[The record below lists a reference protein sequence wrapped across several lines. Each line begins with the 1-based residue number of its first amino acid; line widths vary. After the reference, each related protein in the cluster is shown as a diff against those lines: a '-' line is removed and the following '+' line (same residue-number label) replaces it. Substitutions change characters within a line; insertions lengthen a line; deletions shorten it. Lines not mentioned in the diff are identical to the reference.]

1 MVHDCRLSANW
12 NRESPLIPACM
23 TLQKCSVL
31 ACLLF
36 TFLAVRSFAQAPNG
50 FHYVRTD
57 QDPASVLFD
66 SFHQQFFVTIPGMNE
81 VDVVSASNGSVVSK
95 IFIAS
100 PYGLDLSPDGTRLYV
115 TSNSSIFGYPSAE
128 GFFVVDTTSM
138 RVVDFVQPTVP
149 LDPIQI
155 FFPNLDTVP
164 RFIAAMSNGKVFYN
178 ADQIGVTSSTIF
190 AFDPAAGISTPR
202 PPTGGGFY
210 DGTIQKSA
218 NGERFVVLSGDSAG
232 GDLWTYDSASDSYIA
247 HLRINN
253 KVVADAIFSP
263 DGTRVLAGGHLL
275 YDQNLNQIADLNPT
289 AGFQNYRGSSF
300 SPDGTKIY
308 VANSFDVT
316 QTTPGGGTA
325 SYSNP
330 VVAVYQTASG
340 TLLGYV
346 AAPQFATSPFNRGIT
361 VSPQGLALLLNDR
374 GFAEMDLSRPNANLP
389 GTVSQGL
396 RYPNIVTPPVG
407 NASSPSATTV
417 NGTGF
422 RTGASVYFGA
432 TPAVTAVVASANTI
446 NAQPPLGIPGP
457 VDVTVS
463 FADGWSTYGPEAY
476 SYGPTVLYQDVT
488 AGDVNGGTTVQLIGY
503 GFDTSSGQPQLTVGG
518 APATVTKV
526 NLFVDISPFT
536 FPIEYLIFTT
546 PVGSPGFADVT
557 VTTSSGSTTV
567 KNGFQYVTHVQV
579 PGVLPAQMVL
589 DETRG
594 RLYAADVATGDVKSV
609 DTSTLAVTTLI
620 SSSTNP
626 ASGLA
631 MTPDGSK
638 LLVISGSGGT
648 LTVFDLDAGSLL
660 NTYYT
665 VPGNQPTT
673 LIPNGVVATS
683 RGSAIVSLTDPAA
696 YQGGGV
702 YEVDLATGNTTQA
715 PVGSS
720 CPAIPQALFS
730 RTSDGKQI
738 YIASAGAGC
747 VSQWS
752 AAADA
757 TVEVSGHE
765 GSIYQLSATSL
776 GDRILVNS
784 TTYTSTPAL
793 SLVTTSAPND
803 LLVSERSLVVSSGK
817 IHSSGSLQY
826 LPTSKG
832 IEVYDVHHGQM
843 VLSIG
848 IPGGVAS
855 TNDGLA
861 IDQRGSTLYV
871 AEASGIGIIKLAA
884 APLSVGNLSPAQGNS
899 SGGGTVTLLGS
910 GFANGA
916 AVSLDGRPASTQ
928 FIDSTKLT
936 FVTPPTAAAKVAI
949 SVSNPA
955 GDTYVLDAAY
965 DASVHQSTSVPALTT
980 LSPVAIQPR
989 SGQANLTISGSGFVP
1004 TSQVM
1009 LNGQQVQT
1017 LYLSGQQIV
1026 AYLYDVQGPGL
1037 QAITVVNPA
1046 PGGGTSNVLELQVND
1061 ANPTIVNLNPSTI
1074 PAGSAAFELSVFG
1087 NGNFSP
1093 DSVVLWNG
1101 SQRPTL
1107 YVVAG
1112 EVIAKISAND
1122 VGVPGSVSVTVDA
1135 LSAANPMSNA
1145 VQFTIK
1151 PQVAAA
1157 SVQPLSLTFNPQVI
1171 GTKSAAA
1178 SVTLTSAGQ
1187 LPLAIG
1193 SISLADTADFN
1204 QTNNCAPTL
1213 SPGQICNIQVTFAPA
1228 ASTPLGPMLSKLTIS
1243 DNSSASPETVNLS
1256 ASAADYQVQAGTN
1269 SSSITSGQSAT
1280 IALTVKSLGDVLTDR
1295 IQLSCSG
1302 LPAGAACNFNPSSVI
1317 PNLGGIP
1324 VTLTISTTGKTSASL
1339 FARTNFLWAGLPCL
1353 FLLWR
1358 RAFRRDRR
1366 IILAAIL
1373 LAVGFSVIACG
1384 GGSSSSPAPPN
1395 PNQTPP
1401 GTYSITITAADGS
1414 VQRTTTFNLTVTG
1427 S

>member
-1 MVHDCRLSANW
+1 MH
-12 NRESPLIPACM
+12 EI
-23 TLQKCSVL
+23 TLQKRH
-31 ACLLF
+31 LLGCIF
-36 TFLAVRSFAQAPNG
+36 FAFLTVRSIAQAPNG

-57 QDPASVLFD
+57 QDPASVLYD
-66 SFHQQFFVTIPGMNE
+66 SFHQQFFVTVPGKNE
-81 VDVVSASNGSVVSK
+81 LDVVSASDGSTVAKTYVS
-95 IFIAS
+95 S
-100 PYGLDLSPDGTRLYV
+100 PYGLDLSADGTRLYV
-115 TSNSSIFGYPSAE
+115 TSNSSNFGYPSAE
-128 GFFVVDTTSM
+128 GFFVVDTTSL

-178 ADQIGVTSSTIF
+178 ADQIGVTSSKIF
-190 AFDPAAGISTPR
+190 AFDPATGISTPR
-202 PPTGGGFY
+202 PPTGGGNFY

-253 KVVADAIFSP
+253 KVVYDAIFSP

-289 AGFQNYRGSSF
+289 AGFQNYRGSTF

-316 QTTPGGGTA
+316 QTTPGGGTV

-346 AAPQFATSPFNRGIT
+346 AAPQFATSPFNRGIA

-389 GTVSQGL
+389 GTTSQGL
-396 RYPNIVTPPVG
+396 RYPNIMTPPVG
-407 NASSPSATTV
+407 SASSPSATTV
-417 NGTGF
+417 NGAGF
-422 RTGASVYFGA
+422 RAGASVYFGSKA
-432 TPAVTAVVASANTI
+432 APSAGVTSSNTI
-446 NAQPPLGIPGP
+446 NAQPPPGNSGP
-457 VDVTVS
+457 VDVMVS
-463 FADGWSTYGPEAY
+463 FPDGWSIYGPEAY
-476 SYGPTVLYQDVT
+476 SYGPTVLYQDVNV
-488 AGDVNGGTTVQLIGY
+488 GDINGGTTVQLSGY
-503 GFDTSSGQPQLTVGG
+503 GFDTSNGQPQVTVGG

-526 NLFVDISPFT
+526 NLFAGISPFT

-546 PVGSPGFADVT
+546 PVGSPGFADIT
-557 VTTSSGSTTV
+557 VRTSLGSATV
-567 KNGFQYVTHVQV
+567 KNGFQYVTHVQI
-579 PGVLPAQMVL
+579 PGVLPAQMAL
-589 DETRG
+589 DESRG
-594 RLYAADVATGDVKSV
+594 RLYVADVATGNVKSV
-609 DTSTLAVTTLI
+609 DTNTLGVTTLI
-620 SSSTNP
+620 SSSSNP
-626 ASGLA
+626 ATGLA
-631 MTPDGSK
+631 LTPDGGK

-648 LTVFDLDAGSLL
+648 LTVFDLNAGIVLS
-660 NTYYT
+660 TYYA

-683 RGSAIVSLTDPAA
+683 RGSAIVSLSDPSTF
-696 YQGGGV
+696 GGGTV
-702 YEVDLATGNTTQA
+702 YELDLASGDASKA
-715 PVGSS
+715 PVEAS

-730 RTSDGKQI
+730 STLNGNEI

-747 VSQWS
+747 VSLWS

-757 TVEVSGHE
+757 TVEVGGHE

-803 LLVSERSLVVSSGK
+803 LLVSERSLVSGGK
-817 IHSSGSLQY
+817 IHSSGSLKY

-848 IPGGVAS
+848 IPAGVAS

-861 IDQRGSTLYV
+861 IDQRGTTLYV

-884 APLSVGNLSPAQGNS
+884 APLSVGNLLPAQGNS

-1046 PGGGTSNVLELQVND
+1046 PGGGTSNALDLQIKD
-1061 ANPTIVNLNPSTI
+1061 ANPTIINLNPSTI

-1122 VGVPGSVSVTVDA
+1122 VAVQGSVSVTVNSP
-1135 LSAANPMSNA
+1135 SAANPMSNA

-1151 PQVAAA
+1151 PQVPAA

-1178 SVTLTSAGQ
+1178 TVTLTSAGQ
-1187 LPLAIG
+1187 LPLTIG
-1193 SISLADTADFN
+1193 SISLADSADFN
-1204 QTNNCAPTL
+1204 QTNNCPLSL
-1213 SPGQICNIQVTFAPA
+1213 SPGQTCNIQVTFVPA
-1228 ASTPLGPMLSKLTIS
+1228 TSTPLGPMPSKLTIS
-1243 DNSSASPETVNLS
+1243 DNSSGSPETVNLA
-1256 ASAADYQVQAGTN
+1256 ASAADYQVQPGT
-1269 SSSITSGQSAT
+1269 SSATITAGQSAT
-1280 IALTVKSLGDVLTDR
+1280 IALTVKSLGDALADR
-1295 IQLSCSG
+1295 VQLSCSG
-1302 LPAGAACNFNPSSVI
+1302 LPTGATCNFNPSSVI

-1339 FARTNFLWAGLPCL
+1339 FARTELLWAGLPCL
-1353 FLLWR
+1353 FLLGR
-1358 RAFRRDRR
+1358 RVFRCDRR
-1366 IILAAIL
+1366 IILVAIL
-1373 LAVGFSVIACG
+1373 LSVDLWVIACG
-1384 GGSSSSPAPPN
+1384 GGSSSSSAPPPPN
-1395 PNQTPP
+1395 PNQTPT
-1401 GTYSITITAADGS
+1401 GTYSITVSAADGA
-1414 VQRTTTFNLTVTG
+1414 VQRTTTVSLTVTG

>member
-1 MVHDCRLSANW
+1 M
-12 NRESPLIPACM
+12 
-23 TLQKCSVL
+23 
-31 ACLLF
+31 
-36 TFLAVRSFAQAPNG
+36 PNG

-57 QDPASVLFD
+57 QYPASVLYD

-81 VDVVSASNGSVVSK
+81 VDVVSASNGSVVSR

-149 LDPIQI
+149 LDPSQI

-178 ADQIGVTSSTIF
+178 AEQIGVTSSKIF
-190 AFDPAAGISTPR
+190 AFDSGTGISTPR
-202 PPTGGGFY
+202 PPTGGGNFY

-232 GDLWTYDSASDSYIA
+232 GDLWTYDSASDGYIA

-253 KVVADAIFSP
+253 KVVYDAIFSP

-300 SPDGTKIY
+300 SLDGTKIY
-308 VANSFDVT
+308 VANSYDVT
-316 QTTPGGGTA
+316 QTTPGGGTV

-330 VVAVYQTASG
+330 VVAVYQTVSG

-346 AAPQFATSPFNRGIT
+346 AAPQIASPLNRGIA
-361 VSPQGLALLLNDR
+361 VSPQGLALLLSDR

-396 RYPNIVTPPVG
+396 RYPNIMTPPVG
-407 NASSPSATTV
+407 SASSPSATTV
-417 NGTGF
+417 NGAGF
-422 RTGASVYFGA
+422 RAGASVYFGT
-432 TPAVTAVVASANTI
+432 TPAGTAVVASANTI
-446 NAQPPLGIPGP
+446 NVQPPPGNLGP

-463 FADGWSTYGPEAY
+463 FPDGWSIYGPEAY

-488 AGDVNGGTTVQLIGY
+488 AGDVNGGTAVQLIGF
-503 GFDTSSGQPQLTVGG
+503 GFDTSMGQPQVTVGG
-518 APATVTKV
+518 ASATVTNV
-526 NLFVDISPFT
+526 HLFG
-536 FPIEYLIFTT
+536 IESLAFTT
-546 PVGSPGFADVT
+546 PVASPGFADIT
-557 VTTSSGSTTV
+557 VTTDSGSTTV
-567 KNGFQYVTHVQV
+567 KNGFQYVAHLEI

-589 DETRG
+589 DEIRG

-638 LLVISGSGGT
+638 LLVISGSAGT
-648 LTVFDLDAGSLL
+648 LTVFDLNAGSVL
-660 NTYYT
+660 NTYYP
-665 VPGNQPTT
+665 VPGNQPTA

-683 RGSAIVSLTDPAA
+683 RGSAIVSLADPAA

-702 YEVDLATGNTTQA
+702 YEVDLATGNATQA

-738 YIASAGAGC
+738 YMASAGAGC
-747 VSQWS
+747 VSLWS

-757 TVEVSGHE
+757 TVEVGGHE

-803 LLVSERSLVVSSGK
+803 LLVSERSLVSGGK
-817 IHSSGSLQY
+817 IHSSGSLKY

-861 IDQRGSTLYV
+861 IDQSGTTLYV

-884 APLSVGNLSPAQGNS
+884 APLSVGNLLPAQGNS

-916 AVSLDGRPASTQ
+916 AVSLDGLPASTQ

-936 FVTPPTAAAKVAI
+936 FVTPPTSAAKVAI
-949 SVSNPA
+949 SVRNPN
-955 GDTYVLDAAY
+955 GDTYALDAAY
-965 DASVHQSTSVPALTT
+965 DASAHQSTPVPVLTA
-980 LSPVAIQPR
+980 LSPAAIQPR
-989 SGQANLTISGSGFVP
+989 SGHANLTISGSGFVP

-1009 LNGQQVQT
+1009 LNGQPVQT
-1017 LYLSGQQIV
+1017 LYLSAQQIV
-1026 AYLYDVQGPGL
+1026 TYLYDVQGPGL

-1046 PGGGTSNVLELQVND
+1046 PGGGTSNVLQLQVND

-1122 VGVPGSVSVTVDA
+1122 VSVPGTVSVAVDSP
-1135 LSAANPMSNA
+1135 SAVNPVSNE

-1157 SVQPLSLTFNPQVI
+1157 NVQPLSLTFNPQVI
-1171 GTKSAAA
+1171 GTKSAVAT
-1178 SVTLTSAGQ
+1178 VTLTSVGQ

-1193 SISLADTADFN
+1193 SIYLADTADFN
-1204 QTNNCAPTL
+1204 QTNNCPPIL
-1213 SPGQICNIQVTFAPA
+1213 SPGQTCSIQVTFAPVT
-1228 ASTPLGPMLSKLTIS
+1228 STPLGPMLSKLIVS
-1243 DNSSASPETVNLS
+1243 DNSSASLETVNLA
-1256 ASAADYQVQAGTN
+1256 ASAADYQLQAGTN

-1302 LPAGAACNFNPSSVI
+1302 LPTGAACNFNPSSVI

-1324 VTLTISTTGKTSASL
+1324 VTLTISTTGKTSTSR

-1353 FLLWR
+1353 FILGR

-1373 LAVGFSVIACG
+1373 LAVGFSMIACG

-1414 VQRTTTFNLTVTG
+1414 VQRTTTFSLTVTG